1 VLVSFVGV
9 GLSVALMIGKT
20 VSQPPGI
27 AITDPNKIVRALDVF
42 VLLVN
47 INLLFGHFIGASM
60 AAWLSNQALRARH
73 RFAASR
79 TGGA

>member
-1 VLVSFVGV
+1 ML
-9 GLSVALMIGKT
+9 IGKT

-47 INLLFGHFIGASM
+47 INLLFGHFTGAAVAS
-60 AAWLSNQALRARH
+60 WLSNHALRARH
-73 RFAASR
+73 RFAASHAGEAVVETKR
-79 TGGA
+79 IANSK